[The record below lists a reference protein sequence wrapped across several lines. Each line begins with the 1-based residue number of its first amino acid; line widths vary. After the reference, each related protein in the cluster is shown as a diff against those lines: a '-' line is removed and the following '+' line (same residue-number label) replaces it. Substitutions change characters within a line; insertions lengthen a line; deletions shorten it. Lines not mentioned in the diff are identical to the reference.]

1 LPEASAR
8 LRPDPTLVGRP
19 RPAAG
24 GKTAV
29 VAAALRRLSATPAR
43 GYAAAAL
50 TAALVG
56 IVVNALALQHARHP
70 APFFA
75 HAPAVAAA
83 PAPNPTQ
90 APAQVSAQ
98 VPAQGS
104 AQAAA
109 AETTAAPTAPTPP
122 ARPVQLGATAASGGD
137 DAIADMLRTD
147 QEREAQK
154 RLAAAQA
161 ALVRLGYVVKT
172 DGEPSAATSTAL
184 RDFER
189 AHGLPPS
196 NDVTPRLLKT
206 LSTAVAV
213 AGR

>member
-1 LPEASAR
+1 M
-8 LRPDPTLVGRP
+8 
-19 RPAAG
+19 
-24 GKTAV
+24 
-29 VAAALRRLSATPAR
+29 RRLGATPAR

-75 HAPAVAAA
+75 HAPVVAAS
-83 PAPNPTQ
+83 PAPTPAAT
-90 APAQVSAQ
+90 PAQAAAQ
-98 VPAQGS
+98 
-104 AQAAA
+104 AA
-109 AETTAAPTAPTPP
+109 AETTGAPAAPTPP
-122 ARPVQLGATAASGGD
+122 VRPAQLGGAAASGD
-137 DAIADMLRTD
+137 DAIADMLRAD
-147 QEREAQK
+147 QEQEAQK

-161 ALVRLGYVVKT
+161 ALVKLGYVVKA
-172 DGEPSAATSTAL
+172 DGEPSVATSTAL

-196 NDVTPRLLKT
+196 NDVTSRLLKALT
-206 LSTAVAV
+206 GAVTV

>member
-8 LRPDPTLVGRP
+8 LRSDPTLAGRS
-19 RPAAG
+19 RSEAG
-24 GKTAV
+24 RKSFAAV
-29 VAAALRRLSATPAR
+29 VVSLWRRLGATPAR

-75 HAPAVAAA
+75 RTPVVAAA
-83 PAPNPTQ
+83 PTPTPAAALAPT
-90 APAQVSAQ
+90 
-98 VPAQGS
+98 
-104 AQAAA
+104 A
-109 AETTAAPTAPTPP
+109 AETPTAPTPP
-122 ARPVQLGATAASGGD
+122 TRPAQLGGD
-137 DAIADMLRTD
+137 DAIADMLRAD
-147 QEREAQK
+147 QEQEAQK
-154 RLAAAQA
+154 RLAAAQT
-161 ALVRLGYVVKT
+161 ALVKLGYVLKA

-206 LSTAVAV
+206 LSAAVNV

>member
-1 LPEASAR
+1 MPEASAR
-8 LRPDPTLVGRP
+8 LRPESTLAGRS
-19 RPAAG
+19 RPATGRKSA
-24 GKTAV
+24 AV
-29 VAAALRRLSATPAR
+29 VAAALTRLAAAPAR

-75 HAPAVAAA
+75 RPPAVAAA
-83 PAPNPTQ
+83 PAPTP
-90 APAQVSAQ
+90 
-98 VPAQGS
+98 

-109 AETTAAPTAPTPP
+109 QPAAESTGAPAAPTPP
-122 ARPVQLGATAASGGD
+122 ARPVQLGGAAASSGD
-137 DAIADMLRTD
+137 DAIADVLRAD
-147 QEREAQK
+147 QEQEAQK

-161 ALVRLGYVVKT
+161 ALVRLGYVVKA

-196 NDVTPRLLKT
+196 NDVTPRLLKALT
-206 LSTAVAV
+206 SAVTV

>member
-1 LPEASAR
+1 MR
-8 LRPDPTLVGRP
+8 IGRP

-24 GKTAV
+24 RRSGALI
-29 VAAALRRLSATPAR
+29 AAALKRLVATPAR

-75 HAPAVAAA
+75 HAPAVAAV
-83 PAPNPTQ
+83 PAPTPPQ
-90 APAQVSAQ
+90 APAQVSA
-98 VPAQGS
+98 P
-104 AQAAA
+104 AA
-109 AETTAAPTAPTPP
+109 AETPAAPTPP
-122 ARPVQLGATAASGGD
+122 TRPAQFGAAAASGGD
-137 DAIADMLRTD
+137 DAIADVLRAD
-147 QEREAQK
+147 QQQEAQK
-154 RLAAAQA
+154 RLAAVQA
-161 ALVRLGYVVKT
+161 ALLRLGYVLKA

-196 NDVTPRLLKT
+196 NDVTPRLLKA
-206 LSTAVAV
+206 LAAAASV

>member
-1 LPEASAR
+1 MPEASAR
-8 LRPDPTLVGRP
+8 LRPDPTLVGRS

-24 GKTAV
+24 GKSVAV
-29 VAAALRRLSATPAR
+29 AAAALRRLGAAPAR

-75 HAPAVAAA
+75 HPPVVAA
-83 PAPNPTQ
+83 PAP
-90 APAQVSAQ
+90 
-98 VPAQGS
+98 VPAQTAG
-104 AQAAA
+104 
-109 AETTAAPTAPTPP
+109 ETTAAPAAPTPP
-122 ARPVQLGATAASGGD
+122 ARPAQFGGAAASGGD
-137 DAIADMLRTD
+137 DAIADVLHAED
-147 QEREAQK
+147 QQEAQK

-161 ALVRLGYVVKT
+161 ALVRLGYVVKS
-172 DGEPSAATSTAL
+172 DGEPSAATTTAL

-196 NDVTPRLLKT
+196 NDVSPRLLKA
-206 LSTAVAV
+206 LATAANL

>member
-8 LRPDPTLVGRP
+8 LRSDPTLAGRS
-19 RPAAG
+19 RSEAG
-24 GKTAV
+24 RKSFAAV
-29 VAAALRRLSATPAR
+29 VVSLWRRLGATPAR

-75 HAPAVAAA
+75 HPPVVASA
-83 PAPNPTQ
+83 PAPTQ
-90 APAQVSAQ
+90 TAAP
-98 VPAQGS
+98 

-109 AETTAAPTAPTPP
+109 ESTAAPAAPTPP
-122 ARPVQLGATAASGGD
+122 TRPVQFSGAAASGGD
-137 DAIADMLRTD
+137 DAIGDMLRSD
-147 QEREAQK
+147 QEQEAQK
-154 RLAAAQA
+154 RLAAAQT
-161 ALVRLGYVVKT
+161 ALVRLGYVVKA
-172 DGEPSAATSTAL
+172 DGEPGAATSTAL
-184 RDFER
+184 REFER

-196 NDVTPRLLKT
+196 NDVTPRLLKA
-206 LSTAVAV
+206 LAAAVNV

>member
-1 LPEASAR
+1 MPEASAR
-8 LRPDPTLVGRP
+8 LRSDPTLAGRS
-19 RPAAG
+19 RSEAG
-24 GKTAV
+24 RKSFAAV
-29 VAAALRRLSATPAR
+29 VVSLWRRLGATPAR

-75 HAPAVAAA
+75 RTPVVAAA
-83 PAPNPTQ
+83 PTPTPAAALAPT
-90 APAQVSAQ
+90 
-98 VPAQGS
+98 
-104 AQAAA
+104 A
-109 AETTAAPTAPTPP
+109 AETPTAPTPP
-122 ARPVQLGATAASGGD
+122 TRPAQLGGD
-137 DAIADMLRTD
+137 DAIADMLRAD
-147 QEREAQK
+147 QEQEAQK
-154 RLAAAQA
+154 RLAAAQT
-161 ALVRLGYVVKT
+161 ALVKLGYVLKA

-206 LSTAVAV
+206 LSAAVNV

>member
-8 LRPDPTLVGRP
+8 LRHDPTLAGRP

-24 GKTAV
+24 RKSAAV
-29 VAAALRRLSATPAR
+29 VASALRRLGATPAR

-75 HAPAVAAA
+75 HTPTVAAA
-83 PAPNPTQ
+83 PAPASTPPP
-90 APAQVSAQ
+90 PAQ
-98 VPAQGS
+98 
-104 AQAAA
+104 AA
-109 AETTAAPTAPTPP
+109 AETTGAPATPTPP
-122 ARPVQLGATAASGGD
+122 ARPVQFSVAAAIGD
-137 DAIADMLRTD
+137 DAIGDMLRAD
-147 QEREAQK
+147 QEQEAQK
-154 RLAAAQA
+154 RLVAAQA
-161 ALVRLGYVVKT
+161 ALVRLGYVVKA

-196 NDVTPRLLKT
+196 NDVTPRLLKA
-206 LSTAVAV
+206 LSAAVNV

>member
-1 LPEASAR
+1 MPEASAR

-24 GKTAV
+24 RKSAAV
-29 VAAALRRLSATPAR
+29 VVSALRRLGATPAR

-75 HAPAVAAA
+75 HTPTVAAA
-83 PAPNPTQ
+83 PASTPAPP
-90 APAQVSAQ
+90 PAQ
-98 VPAQGS
+98 
-104 AQAAA
+104 AA
-109 AETTAAPTAPTPP
+109 AETTGAPATPTPP
-122 ARPVQLGATAASGGD
+122 ARPVQFSGAAAIGGGD
-137 DAIADMLRTD
+137 AIGDMLRAD
-147 QEREAQK
+147 QEQEAQK
-154 RLAAAQA
+154 RLVAAQA
-161 ALVRLGYVVKT
+161 ALVKLGYVVKA
-172 DGEPSAATSTAL
+172 DGEPSVATSTAL

-196 NDVTPRLLKT
+196 NDVTPRLLKA
-206 LSTAVAV
+206 LSTAVNV

>member
-8 LRPDPTLVGRP
+8 LRSDPAFSGRS
-19 RPAAG
+19 RPATRRKGFAI
-24 GKTAV
+24 
-29 VAAALRRLSATPAR
+29 VAAGLRRLGATPAR

-75 HAPAVAAA
+75 RAPIAAA
-83 PAPNPTQ
+83 PSP
-90 APAQVSAQ
+90 
-98 VPAQGS
+98 
-104 AQAAA
+104 QAAA
-109 AETTAAPTAPTPP
+109 VEPAAAPVVPTPP
-122 ARPVQLGATAASGGD
+122 ARPTQLAGAPAGG
-137 DAIADMLRTD
+137 DAIADVLRAED
-147 QEREAQK
+147 EQEAQK

-161 ALVRLGYVVKT
+161 ALVKLGYVVKA
-172 DGEPSAATSTAL
+172 DGEASAATNLAL

-189 AHGLPPS
+189 AHGLPLA
-196 NDVTPRLLKT
+196 NDVSPRLLKA
-206 LSTAVAV
+206 LTAAASA